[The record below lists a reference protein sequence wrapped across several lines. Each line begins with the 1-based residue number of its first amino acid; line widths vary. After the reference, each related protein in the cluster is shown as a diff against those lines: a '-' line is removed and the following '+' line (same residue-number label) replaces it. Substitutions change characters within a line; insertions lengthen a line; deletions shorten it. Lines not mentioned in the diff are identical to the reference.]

1 MRTLVIANPKSGF
14 GKASCDL
21 SARLRSVWPGEL
33 RVHVSQSKADS
44 AEQIAAGEF
53 DQLLVAGGD
62 GMINSIGG
70 QLLGSDIPFGVL
82 PTGSGNGF
90 ARHFGIPLK
99 IEAAAAALA
108 AGTTV
113 TMDAGLVNGVP
124 FFVTASFAWDA
135 ALVET
140 YERMPMRGV
149 PSYGV
154 AGMVE
159 WFRYEPQSF
168 RVVYDDGTEEHFP
181 QPVLFTV
188 ANLTQFGG
196 GAVVAP
202 QAVVDDGQLDL
213 VAIDKSNIPNVIWR
227 ARAFFERR
235 WHETDAVLCRRFKK
249 LTLTRAEPGPIQVDG
264 EIMEAAAEVVVEV
277 REAALQVMVPNDTS
291 GSGA

>member
-1 MRTLVIANPKSGF
+1 MKTLVIANPRSGF
-14 GKASCDL
+14 GKANCDL

-33 RVHVSQSKADS
+33 RVHVSQSKQDS
-44 AEQIAAGEF
+44 AEQIAAGGF
-53 DQLLVAGGD
+53 DTLLVAGGD

-70 QLLGSDIPFGVL
+70 QLLGSEIPLGVL

-90 ARHFGIPLK
+90 ARHFGIPLN
-99 IEAAAAALA
+99 IEQAATALA
-108 AGTTV
+108 NGSV
-113 TMDAGLVNGVP
+113 VQMDAGTVNGVP

-159 WFRYEPQSF
+159 FFRYEPQAF
-168 RVVYDDGTEEHFP
+168 RVTYDDGTEEDFKRP
-181 QPVLFTV
+181 ILFTV

-202 QAVVDDGQLDL
+202 QALMNDGLLDL
-213 VAIDKSNIPNVIWR
+213 VAIEQSNIPSIIWR
-227 ARAFFERR
+227 VRAFFERR
-235 WHETDAVLCRRFKK
+235 WHETDAVLCRRFRK
-249 LTLTRAEPGPIQVDG
+249 LTMTRAAPGPIQIDG
-264 EIMEAAAEVVVEV
+264 EIMEAAATVEVEV
-277 REAALQVMVPNDTS
+277 REAALRVLVPTTEHDR
-291 GSGA
+291 